1 MKRLLSHRGNATK
14 AFASAL
20 GTAIAFGES
29 IYTPDG
35 EFVISPDTRSVWPI
49 DPIECDVDNARVIYA
64 EWSQGFMEACSMARG
79 NYGVRLRLSA
89 ALGKVIVDM
98 VRFP

>member
-1 MKRLLSHRGNATK
+1 MSRLLSHRGKATE

-29 IYTPDG
+29 IYSNSQ

-49 DPIECDVDNARVIYA
+49 DPIECDADNARAVYA
-64 EWSQGFMEACSMARG
+64 EWSQGFMEACSLKG
-79 NYGVRLRLSA
+79 DYGVRLRLSV
-89 ALGKVIVDM
+89 ALGKVIVDV
-98 VRFP
+98 VRF